1 MIRTKTLTIMATM
14 IFLTACL
21 QTEILYTPTAPPPAS
36 TPALTKAP
44 PALENQE
51 NPAGAVF
58 WPITPAPLCATVT
71 AIEALHLRAE
81 PSEKAEHIQYLM
93 SGEQVTVLDP
103 AGRWW
108 KVETAAG
115 RTGYA
120 NSKFMEASKCQSQ

>member
-21 QTEILYTPTAPPPAS
+21 QTEMLYTPTAPPPAS

-51 NPAGAVF
+51 NPAGAVYEL
-58 WPITPAPLCATVT
+58 ITPQPLCATVT
-71 AIEALHLRAE
+71 AIEALHLRAK
-81 PSEKAEHIQYLM
+81 PSEKAEHIQYLTNR
-93 SGEQVTVLDP
+93 EQVEVLDP

-108 KVETAAG
+108 KVRTA
-115 RTGYA
+115 RNVEGYA
-120 NSKFMEASKCQSQ
+120 NSRYLQEEKCK